1 MVSRRAQFHQA
12 RLVDHLTPF
21 DPLYALRS
29 QQGAVLL
36 QQRGLDPASAQHG
49 GLGIMYEG
57 LLKQAGMLSFADVF
71 YLLTWMMV
79 VLIPLVL
86 FMKNVS
92 SQPPAQPGV
101 D

>member
-1 MVSRRAQFHQA
+1 
-12 RLVDHLTPF
+12 
-21 DPLYALRS
+21 
-29 QQGAVLL
+29 
-36 QQRGLDPASAQHG
+36 
-49 GLGIMYEG
+49 MYEG

-71 YLLTWMMV
+71 YLLTWMMI

-92 SQPPAQPGV
+92 SQAPAQPGV